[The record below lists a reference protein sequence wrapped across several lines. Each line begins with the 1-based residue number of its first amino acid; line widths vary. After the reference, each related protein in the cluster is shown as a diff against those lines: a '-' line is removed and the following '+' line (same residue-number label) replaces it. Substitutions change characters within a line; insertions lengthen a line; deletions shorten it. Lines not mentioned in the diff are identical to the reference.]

1 MILGMPGTGKT
12 TTIACIVK
20 ILTLLG
26 KSVLIASYTHSAVD
40 NILLKLKKVDILLNL
55 CLYQGILLFLFLISP
70 ISLLFLSVSAFH
82 SSFSAFPFVQAF
94 RYTNKDSKQSH
105 IFLLFIV
112 LIPTGELSQNNLVN

>member
-26 KSVLIASYTHSAVD
+26 KTVLIASYTHSAVD

-55 CLYQGILLFLFLISP
+55 NALFISGNTAFP
-70 ISLLFLSVSAFH
+70 LSYLSDF
-82 SSFSAFPFVQAF
+82 SSFSFGFCFSLFFLCFPFCPGVQIYQQ
-94 RYTNKDSKQSH
+94 R
-105 IFLLFIV
+105 
-112 LIPTGELSQNNLVN
+112 